1 MVCAASTLL
10 MSEPMDIGMGQTIRE
25 PTKEDALVLVAK
37 LRQVKHLN
45 TEDEAQRFA
54 NILWQEGFVILE
66 NNE

>member
-1 MVCAASTLL
+1 
-10 MSEPMDIGMGQTIRE
+10 MSQQPLDIGGGQTIRE
-25 PTKEDALVLVAK
+25 PTSEDALVLVAK
-37 LRQVKHLN
+37 LRQVKHLS